1 MKSVL
6 KILTPV
12 LFMGFFLPVLAFA
25 QSPSLPHQF
34 FGSVNYTN
42 GAAPNGLAVEARI
55 NGSVVG
61 RSVTAGG
68 NYGYNPN
75 LLFALDNNGVH
86 AGKTVE
92 FYVGGVKANTSPET
106 VVFAN
111 GNSSQVNLTIPAS
124 LPTTGG
130 GEDSTSGG
138 STSTSGGSTTSSGAG
153 GAGGAVTTT
162 TTVTTTLSAAA
173 QKVDANKD
181 NKIDVL
187 DFNTL
192 MVNWG
197 KTTANNI
204 ADFNGDSKVDIFDF
218 NMLMIN
224 WTK

>member
-75 LLFALDNNGVH
+75 LLFALDNDGVH
-86 AGKTVE
+86 AGQTVE
-92 FYVGGVKANTSPET
+92 FYVNGIKANET
-106 VVFAN
+106 KTFTN
-111 GNSSQVNLTIPAS
+111 GESTNLNLTVPAS
-124 LPTTGG
+124 LPTTTTLSPTPSENTG
-130 GEDSTSGG
+130 SSGG
-138 STSTSGGSTTSSGAG
+138 
-153 GAGGAVTTT
+153 VTTPSTPT
-162 TTVTTTLSAAA
+162 TPLSAAA

-181 NKIDVL
+181 GKIDVL

-197 KTTANNI
+197 KTTANNV
-204 ADFNGDSKVDIFDF
+204 ADFNGDGKVDVFDF
-218 NMLMIN
+218 NLLMIN
-224 WTK
+224 WTL

>member
-1 MKSVL
+1 MKLSAKNLAIVTVVGIVL
-6 KILTPV
+6 ILPAV
-12 LFMGFFLPVLAFA
+12 ALAVPA
-25 QSPSLPHQF
+25 MPHQF
-34 FGSVNYTN
+34 YGIVSFTN
-42 GAAPNGLAVEARI
+42 GPAPDGLLVEAKVI
-55 NGSVVG
+55 NGVSIV
-61 RSVTAGG
+61 STESTVTKNGK
-68 NYGYNPN
+68 YGYDP
-75 LLFALDNNGVH
+75 LFKVEDNNSVL
-86 AGKTVE
+86 AGKTIE

-138 STSTSGGSTTSSGAG
+138 STTSGGG
-153 GAGGAVTTT
+153 GGGGGSAVAITTT
-162 TTVTTTLSAAA
+162 IPTTLSAAA

>member
-12 LFMGFFLPVLAFA
+12 LFMGFFLPGLAFA

-42 GAAPNGLAVEARI
+42 GAAPNGLVVEARII
-55 NGSVVG
+55 NGSVVAVVG
-61 RSVTAGG
+61 SSVTAGG

-75 LLFALDNNGVH
+75 LLFALDNDGVH
-86 AGKTVE
+86 AGQTVE
-92 FYVGGVKANTSPET
+92 FYVNGIKANET
-106 VVFAN
+106 KTFTN
-111 GNSSQVNLTIPAS
+111 GESTNLNLTVPAS
-124 LPTTGG
+124 LPTTTTLSPTPSENTG
-130 GEDSTSGG
+130 SSGG
-138 STSTSGGSTTSSGAG
+138 
-153 GAGGAVTTT
+153 VTTPSTPT
-162 TTVTTTLSAAA
+162 TPLSAAA

-197 KTTANNI
+197 KTTANNV
-204 ADFNGDSKVDIFDF
+204 ADFNGDGKVDVFDF
-218 NMLMIN
+218 NLLMIN
-224 WTK
+224 WTL

>member
-1 MKSVL
+1 MKSAVNTFTKLTAIFGILLPLVL
-6 KILTPV
+6 V
-12 LFMGFFLPVLAFA
+12 FA

-61 RSVTAGG
+61 SSVTSGG

-75 LLFALDNNGVH
+75 LLFALDNDGIH

-92 FYVGGVKANTSPET
+92 FYVSGIKANET
-106 VVFAN
+106 KTFTN
-111 GNSSQVNLTIPAS
+111 GESTNLNLTILAS
-124 LPTTGG
+124 LPTTPTLSPTPSGNTGSSGG
-130 GEDSTSGG
+130 GGG
-138 STSTSGGSTTSSGAG
+138 
-153 GAGGAVTTT
+153 VTTPS
-162 TTVTTTLSAAA
+162 VSPLSAAA

-181 NKIDVL
+181 SKIDVL

-197 KTTANNI
+197 NATANNT
-204 ADFNGDSKVDIFDF
+204 ADFNSDGRVDVFDF
-218 NMLMIN
+218 NLLMIN
-224 WTK
+224 WTL

>member
-1 MKSVL
+1 
-6 KILTPV
+6 
-12 LFMGFFLPVLAFA
+12 MGMIPALVLAA
-25 QSPSLPHQF
+25 PGIPHQF
-34 FGSVNYTN
+34 YGTVSYSNGSAVLSGTVKAKIDGVVVATGSITN
-42 GAAPNGLAVEARI
+42 GQ
-55 NGSVVG
+55 
-61 RSVTAGG
+61 
-68 NYGYNPN
+68 YGYNPN
-75 LLFALDNNGVH
+75 LLFALDNDGVY
-86 AGKTVE
+86 AGKTIE

-138 STSTSGGSTTSSGAG
+138 STTSGGG
-153 GAGGAVTTT
+153 GGGGGSAVAITTT
-162 TTVTTTLSAAA
+162 IPTTLSAVA

>member
-1 MKSVL
+1 MKSVVNIFT
-6 KILTPV
+6 KFTAVFGIL
-12 LFMGFFLPVLAFA
+12 LLPVLVFA
-25 QSPSLPHQF
+25 QGQSLPHQF

-42 GAAPNGLAVEARI
+42 GAASNGLAVEARI

-61 RSVTAGG
+61 NSVTAGG

-138 STSTSGGSTTSSGAG
+138 STTSGGG
-153 GAGGAVTTT
+153 GGGGGSAVAITTT
-162 TTVTTTLSAAA
+162 IPTTLSAAA